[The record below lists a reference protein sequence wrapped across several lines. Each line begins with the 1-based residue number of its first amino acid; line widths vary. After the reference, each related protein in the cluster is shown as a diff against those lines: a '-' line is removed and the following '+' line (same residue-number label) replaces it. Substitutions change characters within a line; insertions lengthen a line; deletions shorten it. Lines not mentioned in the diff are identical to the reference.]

1 MRRRLL
7 SALLGLFV
15 LCPPA
20 QASLL
25 DDLRQSLLTGPVPG
39 SVPALR
45 ERPVSEQGADTS
57 AQDLLGERPV
67 DQPKPGLFLMPAGS
81 AGDPG
86 LGIGIRFTF

>member
-1 MRRRLL
+1 MRRTLP
-7 SALLGLFV
+7 AAFLGLFV

-45 ERPVSEQGADTS
+45 EPPRLEQGAETS
-57 AQDLLGERPV
+57 AQDLSGERPTDPV
-67 DQPKPGLFLMPAGS
+67 GPGLFLMPAGS

-86 LGIGIRFTF
+86 LGIGIRLTF

>member
-1 MRRRLL
+1 MPRLL
-7 SALLGLFV
+7 MSALLGLFV

-25 DDLRQSLLTGPVPG
+25 DELRQSLLTGPTPG

-45 ERPVSEQGADTS
+45 ERPVSEQGLETPAG
-57 AQDLLGERPV
+57 DLLGERLIE
-67 DQPKPGLFLMPAGS
+67 QPKPGLFLMPAGS

-86 LGIGIRFTF
+86 LGVGIRFTF